1 MRLGTSIVIE
11 QHQGAQ
17 FVVEIQGMQATR
29 GTQEAPGA
37 ARQRGLGR
45 PFVVGLVGL
54 VVAFIAMGAV
64 FVVLNA
70 NQAPPALPAPP
81 PRATNLGAGQVTDQL
96 GGNLITS
103 IAIYRV
109 ATTPAQVIAYYR
121 RVLPGNGGQIGR
133 FTIVVRN
140 GTADALPIA
149 LQHLPRSFVDGQGAG
164 ARANYTFTEYAT
176 GGNDVGIAVDLRH
189 PHGPTLVFVD
199 MLSQ

>member
-1 MRLGTSIVIE
+1 MGQQGARAVIE
-11 QHQGAQ
+11 AQ
-17 FVVEIQGMQATR
+17 RMQ
-29 GTQEAPGA
+29 GA

-45 PFVVGLVGL
+45 PFVVGLAGL
-54 VVAFIAMGAV
+54 VILFVATGAA
-64 FVVLNA
+64 FVALNA

-109 ATTPAQVIAYYR
+109 AMTPAQVIAYYR
-121 RVLPGNGGQIGR
+121 RVLPGKGGHIGR
-133 FTIVVRN
+133 FTIIVRN

-149 LQHLPRSFVDGQGAG
+149 LQHLPRSFVDGSGAV
-164 ARANYTFTEYAT
+164 ARANYTFTEYAS
-176 GGNDVGIAVDLRH
+176 GSNDVGIAVDLRH